1 MGMQTRSRESG
12 QGCVKITPGMCGG
25 DDDVAV
31 CVTARFILLLYYSSF

>member
-25 DDDVAV
+25 DDDEAVAV
-31 CVTARFILLLYYSSF
+31 CV